1 MKDTRPLYI
10 QYVLGFAL
18 AFFLV
23 HFVGRDILW
32 AHQTYD
38 AVHWLMAALTS
49 LFVGAVFAGI
59 LFLVKRSPSQ

>member
-23 HFVGRDILW
+23 HFVGRDILL
-32 AHQTYD
+32 AHQSYD
-38 AVHWLMAALTS
+38 ALHWLMAAVTS
-49 LFVGAVFAGI
+49 LFVGAGVAFCFSLI
-59 LFLVKRSPSQ
+59 KPRE